1 MSENKEKPE
10 KTDYWTEIGSFIVLI
25 ILSAL
30 SHFWYI
36 VIAISAAMVC
46 CGAVVLFVQI
56 ARFAAR
62 QILEAPLQAADK
74 QLKKQQFPE
83 SGVSTS

>member
-1 MSENKEKPE
+1 
-10 KTDYWTEIGSFIVLI
+10 
-25 ILSAL
+25 
-30 SHFWYI
+30 
-36 VIAISAAMVC
+36 MVC